1 MMLKILGTAGTGKSH
16 VINIVAQ
23 WMEYYLR
30 ESGDNIDCP
39 YVIKCSFTGSA
50 SSQIDG
56 QTLHKAFSLSFGD
69 RKEEG
74 KYRTLAD
81 KTKDKLST
89 ALKNL
94 RLGKN
99 FIFGLQIVFNNLLYF
114 Q

>member
-1 MMLKILGTAGTGKSH
+1 
-16 VINIVAQ
+16 
-23 WMEYYLR
+23 MEHYLR
-30 ESGDNIDCP
+30 QAGDGIDSP

-69 RKEEG
+69 RKDEG
-74 KYRTLAD
+74 KYKSLAD
-81 KTKDKLST
+81 KTRDKLTT

-99 FIFGLQIVFNNLLYF
+99 FIYFQTVFSTFLYF

>member
-1 MMLKILGTAGTGKSH
+1 MEATQTCAQRHHTSATRDTQLTWKHIL
-16 VINIVAQ
+16 
-23 WMEYYLR
+23 
-30 ESGDNIDCP
+30 
-39 YVIKCSFTGSA
+39 
-50 SSQIDG
+50 IDG

-74 KYRTLAD
+74 KYRSLAD
-81 KTKDKLST
+81 KTRDKLTT

-99 FIFGLQIVFNNLLYF
+99 FKFYLQIVLDNLLYF

>member
-1 MMLKILGTAGTGKSH
+1 M
-16 VINIVAQ
+16 
-23 WMEYYLR
+23 
-30 ESGDNIDCP
+30 P

-81 KTKDKLST
+81 KTRDKLST

-99 FIFGLQIVFNNLLYF
+99 FKFYLQIVFDNLLYF